1 VKKELIREVLPE
13 YWEVD
18 EWLVFWVNFY
28 SSFVAI
34 YLTHLKHCESE
45 KETEED
51 EEFGTIQK
59 ERNKKVK
66 LKWEKNRNG
75 EKYWWKMFWKNLV
88 NCFGDGNISKG
99 EEEIYK
105 KAKKTRW
112 KRNVKQKAIR
122 RGYYHKLQ
130 KSQVN
135 YCLDLSHLSNE
146 KWKEKWKE
154 EITQRFSGGVG
165 NHLNGL

>member
-1 VKKELIREVLPE
+1 M
-13 YWEVD
+13 
-18 EWLVFWVNFY
+18 
-28 SSFVAI
+28 
-34 YLTHLKHCESE
+34 
-45 KETEED
+45 
-51 EEFGTIQK
+51 EFGTIQK

-66 LKWEKNRNG
+66 LKWEKSRNG

-88 NCFGDGNISKG
+88 NCFGDGDISKG

-112 KRNVKQKAIR
+112 KRDVKQKAIR

-154 EITQRFSGGVG
+154 EITQRFKKLHPTKQKETVYKGII
-165 NHLNGL
+165 NLHPKEETAKLIQDDY